1 MYKLDLEKAE
11 EPNIKCQHPLDLRA
25 SLVAQMVKNL
35 LGMWEIRVQSLGWED
50 HLEEEMTTHS
60 SILGEFYGR
69 GAWWATVMGL
79 QRVIH
84 D

>member
-1 MYKLDLEKAE
+1 MKETQVKSLGQEDPLEK
-11 EPNIKCQHPLDLRA
+11 
-25 SLVAQMVKNL
+25 
-35 LGMWEIRVQSLGWED
+35 GME
-50 HLEEEMTTHS
+50 THS

-69 GAWWATVMGL
+69 EAWCATVMGL